1 MSDEASIPAPRER
14 PHRAWQAHPG
24 SALRGALVLPL
35 TAVWALF
42 GSGFVAVVAVVFP
55 RWFRRKGWWMVNLWG
70 RLPLWWHG
78 VKMQVTGRERQDG
91 PGPRLVLFNHVS
103 ILDLFLLAANSPPNT
118 VVIYKQEFH
127 KIPGIGHALMALR
140 CVPLDRSNQ
149 AAALESMS
157 AAAERIRAEGST
169 VYIAPEGTRS
179 RKGGLQRF
187 KLGAFHMALETGAPM
202 VPLVMRGIPEVM
214 PMGSFLIRSGTVAID
229 YLEPIDPA
237 GWTAERIREHAA
249 EVREVFLDYLAP
261 VAGEE

>member
-1 MSDEASIPAPRER
+1 MEEAPDDPRPDR
-14 PHRAWQAHPG
+14 PHREWHAHPG

-35 TAVWALF
+35 TAVSALL
-42 GSGFVAVVAVVFP
+42 GAGLVAFVAVVFP
-55 RWFRRKGWWMVNLWG
+55 RWFRKKGWWMVNLWG

-78 VKMQVTGRERQDG
+78 VKMEVCGRERQDG

-127 KIPGIGHALMALR
+127 RIPGIGHALKALR

-149 AAALESMS
+149 GAALESMA
-157 AAAERIRAEGST
+157 AAAERIREEGST

-202 VPLVMRGIPEVM
+202 IPLVMRGIPEVM

-229 YLEPIDPA
+229 YLEPIEPD
-237 GWTAERIREHAA
+237 GWTAEHIRAHATD
-249 EVREVFLDYLAP
+249 VREVFLDYLAP
-261 VAGEE
+261 VADEE